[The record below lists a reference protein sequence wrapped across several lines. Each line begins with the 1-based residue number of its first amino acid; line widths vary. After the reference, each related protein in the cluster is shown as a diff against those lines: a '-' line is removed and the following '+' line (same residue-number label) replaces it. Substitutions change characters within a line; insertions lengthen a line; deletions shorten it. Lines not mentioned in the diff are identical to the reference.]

1 MEMRKVLNN
10 ELKRLMGLDPNIVI
24 LDADLAKANGTWDL
38 REIYP
43 DRVFEAGVAE
53 QNMVTMAAG
62 LASYGF
68 IPVCGSFTPFITRRV
83 CDQVAISVCYAGM
96 NVKLLGTDEGIAAEL
111 NGVTHMSVE
120 DISVLRGIP
129 DIVIFSPADNIELE
143 KAIEPIIYYDGPVYI
158 RMQRKVVPDIHD
170 SNYEFDLFKA
180 DVVKEGKDVTIASMG
195 GIMPQEVLEAI
206 ELLAS
211 DGIDVEYINVHT
223 VKPLDEETLLKSIKK
238 TGCLVTCDNHNVIG
252 GLGSALAE
260 MSARNYPVPIEMIG
274 IQDHFGEVGYL
285 PYLKEKFHMTAK
297 DIASAAKKAVAG
309 K

>member
-68 IPVCGSFTPFITRRV
+68 IPVCGSFTPFITPRV

-111 NGVTHMSVE
+111 NGGTHMSVE

-238 TGCLVTCDNHNVIG
+238 TGCLVTCDNHNIIG

-260 MSARNYPVPIEMIG
+260 MSARHYPGPIEMIG

>member
-1 MEMRKVLNN
+1 
-10 ELKRLMGLDPNIVI
+10 
-24 LDADLAKANGTWDL
+24 
-38 REIYP
+38 
-43 DRVFEAGVAE
+43 
-53 QNMVTMAAG
+53 
-62 LASYGF
+62 
-68 IPVCGSFTPFITRRV
+68 
-83 CDQVAISVCYAGM
+83 
-96 NVKLLGTDEGIAAEL
+96 
-111 NGVTHMSVE
+111 MSVE